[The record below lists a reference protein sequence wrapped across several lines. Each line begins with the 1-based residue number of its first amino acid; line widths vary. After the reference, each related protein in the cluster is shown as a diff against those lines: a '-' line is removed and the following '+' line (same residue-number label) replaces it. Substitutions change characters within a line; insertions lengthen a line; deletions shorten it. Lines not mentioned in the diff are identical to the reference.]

1 VATRSL
7 VADKAKRRAVE
18 RCSGPAFM
26 LRIDAATA
34 PSLLLS
40 AGNQA
45 SATPD
50 QTNGNRP
57 LRELDRREFHHAGR
71 FT

>member
-1 VATRSL
+1 
-7 VADKAKRRAVE
+7 
-18 RCSGPAFM
+18 M
-26 LRIDAATA
+26 LRIDAATG

-40 AGNQA
+40 TGNQA

-50 QTNGNRP
+50 QTSGNRP